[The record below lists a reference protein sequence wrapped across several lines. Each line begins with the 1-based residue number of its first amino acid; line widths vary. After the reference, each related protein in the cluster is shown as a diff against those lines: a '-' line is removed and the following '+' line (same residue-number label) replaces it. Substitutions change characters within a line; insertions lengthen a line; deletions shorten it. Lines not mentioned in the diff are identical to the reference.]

1 MLDKYAVSVHC
12 RNLRDFLQ
20 MHVCKVSMYVCMH
33 MCLCIY
39 LCVCVYVC
47 VLCMYV
53 RVCVCMCVFVY
64 LCMCLCIYVC
74 MYAVIS
80 K

>member
-12 RNLRDFLQ
+12 RNLHDFLQ